1 MAVTNIEELKA
12 KKYIEVELPGWDV
25 EDTFTVK
32 LQRVNLLDLA
42 SKGKIPN
49 PLIGTVVGLFKGNGP
64 SLDDENTLKTI
75 NELSELFCEVTMV
88 EPTFKEVQEAIGMT
102 DEQKIIIY
110 NYAVHGVRTLDPF
123 RKKPEDNK
131 PNDNGG
137 DVSQDT
143 ERDTKNK

>member
-42 SKGKIPN
+42 AKGKIPN
-49 PLIGTVVGLFKGNGP
+49 PLMGTVVELFKGKGP
-64 SLDDENTLKTI
+64 AMEDEKGLKTI
-75 NELSELFCEVTMV
+75 NELSELFCNVTMV
-88 EPTFKEVQEAIGMT
+88 EPTFKEVQEVIGMT

-110 NYAVHGVRTLDPF
+110 NFAVHGVQTLEPF

-131 PNDNGG
+131 PNDNGE
-137 DVSQDT
+137 DVPQGT
-143 ERDTKNK
+143 ERDIKNK